1 MQKTRNN
8 IKIIVYVNLCLKAI
22 YGNKKFDSSFNPI
35 VKYKNYFMLIS
46 LLLVT
51 SSKII
56 ENLEKATHNY
66 FLI

>member
-1 MQKTRNN
+1 MFEC
-8 IKIIVYVNLCLKAI
+8 NLWEQQNC
-22 YGNKKFDSSFNPI
+22 SSFNPI

-56 ENLEKATHNY
+56 ENLDKGY
-66 FLI
+66 P